1 MLFHGLLQVAQRWRF
16 ATNPL
21 ALRKQGEPQV
31 LPSARV
37 ADLAA
42 QLTAKSYQVFL
53 QDGQLYAFKGLAG
66 RLGPIGV
73 HIALLMCLA
82 GKQMTCRC
90 LAALFQAALQL
101 TPCSL
106 YCASKVGRL
115 TFLRLLRTPHS
126 SASVLHT
133 CTCKHCSIWSNMSVK
148 AAGTAWSGFGTWKG
162 TAMCP
167 CVARDRDVVMQ
178 KALQLT

>member
-1 MLFHGLLQVAQRWRF
+1 
-16 ATNPL
+16 
-21 ALRKQGEPQV
+21 V

-82 GKQMTCRC
+82 GE
-90 LAALFQAALQL
+90 
-101 TPCSL
+101 
-106 YCASKVGRL
+106 V
-115 TFLRLLRTPHS
+115 LLIS
-126 SASVLHT
+126 
-133 CTCKHCSIWSNMSVK
+133 
-148 AAGTAWSGFGTWKG
+148 
-162 TAMCP
+162 
-167 CVARDRDVVMQ
+167 
-178 KALQLT
+178 